1 MTRGGGVF
9 CIGGSGGRID
19 TRSRELVDQEK
30 TIAGNLVGTDSELGE
45 HRERVV
51 GESHCQYPTIRS
63 PRSPRHRGT
72 CGMVASRDARY
83 SYPEDC
89 EQRKGG
95 GGCRSS
101 W

>member
-1 MTRGGGVF
+1 MTRGGGVS

-51 GESHCQYPTIRS
+51 GESH
-63 PRSPRHRGT
+63 
-72 CGMVASRDARY
+72 
-83 SYPEDC
+83 
-89 EQRKGG
+89 
-95 GGCRSS
+95 
-101 W
+101 